1 MVDQVCRSG
10 AGVDVIEGVAG
21 SGKTAALAVA
31 NNAWMTSGLT
41 VRGCALAARAAAG
54 LQAASGMLSTTV
66 DGFLRRIER
75 GDVVLGPNDVVVV
88 DEAGMV
94 GTRKLARVLDHAD
107 RARAKVV
114 LIGDPRQ
121 LPEIDAGGAFAAL
134 TRSVGHV
141 ALATNRRQLERW
153 ERRALAGVRVGRD
166 DALRAYERR
175 GRIHECDDAQRAMV
189 SSWVTVRESQGSG
202 VMIAARAA
210 DVEALNRLARVELQS
225 RGWLAADEV
234 SLGGRDFATG
244 DEVIALRNAYDIG
257 VLNGTRLR
265 ITEADVPREWL
276 RCSADDGRVV
286 DLPFAYVVEGNLA
299 HGYAVTIHKAQ
310 GMTVDRAFVLT
321 DDAMANEHL
330 YTALSR
336 ATIRTDLFV
345 DTFQDAVQEAHAPS
359 PASSARERLRNIGRR
374 SARQSLAI
382 EQDLPKG
389 RGRSL

>member
-1 MVDQVCRSG
+1 RRTCSTVDDGEPAANSATPPSTGSSTPTTADAANAPSASSPPSSSSSPSTISPRPFTRHDQTQPPSTKVAADPVLDPRVVANAVLGAGLSQEQVAMVDQVCRSG

-121 LPEIDAGGAFAAL
+121 LPEIDGGGAFAAL

-189 SSWVTVRESQGSG
+189 SSWVTVRE
-202 VMIAARAA
+202 
-210 DVEALNRLARVELQS
+210 
-225 RGWLAADEV
+225 
-234 SLGGRDFATG
+234 
-244 DEVIALRNAYDIG
+244 
-257 VLNGTRLR
+257 
-265 ITEADVPREWL
+265 
-276 RCSADDGRVV
+276 
-286 DLPFAYVVEGNLA
+286 
-299 HGYAVTIHKAQ
+299 
-310 GMTVDRAFVLT
+310 
-321 DDAMANEHL
+321 
-330 YTALSR
+330 
-336 ATIRTDLFV
+336 
-345 DTFQDAVQEAHAPS
+345 
-359 PASSARERLRNIGRR
+359 
-374 SARQSLAI
+374 
-382 EQDLPKG
+382 
-389 RGRSL
+389 